1 MSGSVHGCFVILSN
15 VLLSG
20 KEQKKTNKKLQGG
33 GKKVL
38 VEEKVQGEIWKSK
51 APLSYLSIFAL
62 KALLHL
68 EVSVV

>member
-1 MSGSVHGCFVILSN
+1 M
-15 VLLSG
+15 
-20 KEQKKTNKKLQGG
+20 
-33 GKKVL
+33 L

-51 APLSYLSIFAL
+51 APLSYLSIIAL

>member
-1 MSGSVHGCFVILSN
+1 MFCNFKQCSPFRKRTKENKQKTSGR
-15 VLLSG
+15 
-20 KEQKKTNKKLQGG
+20 
-33 GKKVL
+33 GKKVF

-51 APLSYLSIFAL
+51 APLSYLSIIAL